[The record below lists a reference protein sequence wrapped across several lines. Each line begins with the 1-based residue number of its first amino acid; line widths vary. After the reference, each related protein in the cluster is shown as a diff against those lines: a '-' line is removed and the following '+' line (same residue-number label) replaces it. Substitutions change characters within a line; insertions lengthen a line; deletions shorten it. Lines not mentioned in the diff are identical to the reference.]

1 MVAETT
7 AQVVMPPMGDSV
19 SEGTILEWHKSE
31 GDHVTAE
38 ETIVEIST
46 DKVDA
51 EVAAPIAGTVVKI
64 HAAAGETVAVGALLA
79 EIAPNGDSAGE
90 RAAPSSGKPATSAA
104 APSANG
110 SDGAGP
116 GGGGPAASAT
126 TIDIVTPAA
135 GESVTEGTILDWT
148 VKVGDSVAAGDTI
161 VEISTDKVDVELPA
175 PAAGTIT
182 ELLVAAGDT
191 VTVGQVIGRMTS
203 AVAGATADG
212 PAAGRPAAARP
223 RLRPPASTSEPA
235 ADGAHASPVARRA
248 AAALHVELSS
258 LCGQRAGG
266 PDRQGGCAR
275 GRASTAPP
283 QTDGAPAARDREPS
297 CAAAR
302 RCSLTTWRSRR
313 RSRPP
318 RASHD
323 RRDGARRP
331 PAPAE
336 GRRRARSRSRT

>member
-1 MVAETT
+1 MVAEAT

-19 SEGTILEWHKSE
+19 SEGTILEWRKSE
-31 GDHVTAE
+31 GDHVTAN

-79 EIAPNGDSAGE
+79 EIDPNGDAPTDDATPSAG
-90 RAAPSSGKPATSAA
+90 AGAGVASAA
-104 APSANG
+104 APSGNG
-110 SDGAGP
+110 SDGAGAN
-116 GGGGPAASAT
+116 GGAPEATAT

-203 AVAGATADG
+203 SASGATTSGPAPAGAQT
-212 PAAGRPAAARP
+212 PAAPAPAQPAAA
-223 RLRPPASTSEPA
+223 SEPA
-235 ADGAHASPVARRA
+235 SDGAHASPVARRA
-248 AAALHVELSS
+248 AAALHVELGS
-258 LCGQRAGG
+258 LAGSGRAGRIVK
-266 PDRQGGCAR
+266 DDVLAAAEHRAAATAAR
-275 GRASTAPP
+275 PP
-283 QTDGAPAARDREPS
+283 QRPRPS
-297 CAAAR
+297 CAAGP
-302 RCSLTTWRSRR
+302 RCSSTTWRRAVRSRR
-313 RSRPP
+313 R
-318 RASHD
+318 RAF
-323 RRDGARRP
+323 
-331 PAPAE
+331 
-336 GRRRARSRSRT
+336 ARSSSASSTRAGAS